1 MHRANG
7 YRPLLADYRALVVDE
22 AHKLPEAASQM
33 YGRSIGREDVQEIA
47 YFLGREHKGTDGK
60 RLMEGFSALQ
70 AEIRKHRKDGTE
82 DMAGKESFS
91 FSAGS
96 WHSLSPDAGKAS
108 AYDQKACREYSL
120 LDLSADGRD
129 GRAVRMVF
137 KERQAIYFV
146 FTAGQPGTFNL
157 YGSQPGDPEVSGCD
171 VMEPGISGDLNQR
184 HLKSRETGFSKGNQT
199 DDRAGK
205 ENGRAGSVWQNPHSV
220 TKRTVCFTSRSI

>member
-1 MHRANG
+1 
-7 YRPLLADYRALVVDE
+7 
-22 AHKLPEAASQM
+22 
-33 YGRSIGREDVQEIA
+33 
-47 YFLGREHKGTDGK
+47 
-60 RLMEGFSALQ
+60 MEGFSALQ

-82 DMAGKESFS
+82 DMAGKESFY
-91 FSAGS
+91 FPPGAGTA
-96 WHSLSPDAGKAS
+96 LAQMQERLQLMIK
-108 AYDQKACREYSL
+108 KACREYSL

-171 VMEPGISGDLNQR
+171 FMELGISAILTSGT
-184 HLKSRETGFSKGNQT
+184 LKAGNGFARTRQMTGLEKKRVS
-199 DDRAGK
+199 
-205 ENGRAGSVWQNPHSV
+205 GSVWQNPHSV

>member
-1 MHRANG
+1 MENADGRVFCTSGGDPKASERWHRG
-7 YRPLLADYRALVVDE
+7 HGWKR
-22 AHKLPEAASQM
+22 K
-33 YGRSIGREDVQEIA
+33 
-47 YFLGREHKGTDGK
+47 FL
-60 RLMEGFSALQ
+60 
-70 AEIRKHRKDGTE
+70 
-82 DMAGKESFS
+82 

-171 VMEPGISGDLNQR
+171 VMDRGFPAILTSGT
-184 HLKSRETGFSKGNQT
+184 LKAGNGFTRTRQMTGLEKK
-199 DDRAGK
+199 RAS
-205 ENGRAGSVWQNPHSV
+205 GSVWQNPHSV
-220 TKRTVCFTSRSI
+220 TKRTVCLHPGAFKTYEKGKQGRGRAACRADP